1 MVDDYSLSS
10 ITGIY
15 DKYSGKTVEVKD
27 EGEFSNG
34 SLDFDG
40 YLKLLV
46 AQMSNQDFNNP
57 MSDSDLLN
65 QMAQYSMMEGIK
77 NMTQQSGISYAAS
90 LVGKVVTVSEDGKL
104 YHTGTVSAVT
114 IDKGKPSVV
123 VDGQTFGSSMITDV
137 VTDEAYA
144 ELKNFLGKTVKLKG
158 AGEDAKTGVVEG
170 IVFKNGQGYVSVG
183 GEPYAIW
190 MLEIV
195 ETDESEK
202 TEGTDNKDEVGEVG
216 EAGDKTENGD
226 ENTDENTGETVTES
240 GTVNENAAAYGM
252 RSQAMADILMEELD
266 KTDGVNGVSAVSETQ
281 QESLAELEEFV
292 KTAYV
297 QVPDISA
304 AFYAEDNEISL
315 SSYTDNSVTFGDN
328 IEELK
333 SISMDEYQKSMG
345 VNNDKNPVDTS
356 VIYGDD
362 DDSWKGTTA
371 TQAGWKYSDFNSEN
385 TTGWGSKEKG
395 VTAPQGVIKGTDTPK
410 RISVEKYPEEAA
422 LADSYGTRMY
432 DIRFIKNR
440 AITSRI
446 KTGTLIGRLSTG
458 MGITE
463 IGFSGVGQLGE
474 VVTLENGQ
482 QRVEILLPSGKSA
495 WHYTS
500 GRYTLDQ
507 ICAKNPDPNIMADLN
522 SVEAA
527 IRHYSRV
534 DRISMDTSLMYR

>member
-15 DKYSGKTVEVKD
+15 DKYSGKTVEVKE

-104 YHTGTVSAVT
+104 YHTGVVSAVT

-137 VTDEAYA
+137 VTDESYA

-202 TEGTDNKDEVGEVG
+202 TEGTDNSEEVGEVG
-216 EAGDKTENGD
+216 DKTDGGD
-226 ENTDENTGETVTES
+226 ENTEENTDEIITES
-240 GTVNENAAAYGM
+240 GTVNENAAAYSVK
-252 RSQAMADILMEELD
+252 SQTLADILMEELD
-266 KTDGVNGVSAVSETQ
+266 KADKTDSVSSVSAASEVQ
-281 QESLAELEEFV
+281 QETLAELEELV

-297 QVPDISA
+297 QVPDVSA

-315 SSYTDNSVTFGDN
+315 SSYTDTSMNFGDN

-333 SISMDEYQKSMG
+333 SISMDEYQKSVG
-345 VNNDKNPVDTS
+345 GNNGTNDTNPVDTS

-362 DDSWKGTTA
+362 NDSWKGTTA
-371 TQAGWKYSDFNSEN
+371 TDAGWKYSDFNSTN
-385 TTGWGSKEKG
+385 TSQWGSKEKG
-395 VTAPQGVIKGTDTPK
+395 VTAPKAVIKGGDTPR
-410 RISVEKYPEEAA
+410 RISVEKYPKEAA

-432 DIRFIKNR
+432 DIRFINNR

-446 KTGTLIGRLSTG
+446 KTDTVIGRLSSG
-458 MGITE
+458 MGVTE
-463 IGFSGVGQLGE
+463 IGYSGTGQLGE
-474 VVTLENGQ
+474 VVTFENGQ
-482 QRVEILLPSGKSA
+482 QRVEILLKSGKSA

-507 ICAKNPDPNIMADLN
+507 ICASNPDPAVMANLTP
-522 SVEAA
+522 VETA

-534 DRISMDTSLMYR
+534 DRLSSM

>member
-15 DKYSGKTVEVKD
+15 DKYSGKTVEVKE

-202 TEGTDNKDEVGEVG
+202 TEGTDNKDEVGE
-216 EAGDKTENGD
+216 AGDKTENGD

-240 GTVNENAAAYGM
+240 GTVNENAAAYSM
-252 RSQAMADILMEELD
+252 RSQTLADIFMEELD
-266 KTDGVNGVSAVSETQ
+266 RADKANSVSGVSAASELP
-281 QESLAELEEFV
+281 QESLAELEELV

-297 QVPDISA
+297 QVPEISA
-304 AFYAEDNEISL
+304 AFYAEDNEISM
-315 SSYTDNSVTFGDN
+315 SSYTNSSATFGDN

-333 SISMDEYQKSMG
+333 SISMDEYNKSTG
-345 VNNDKNPVDTS
+345 VTDNSGFNDNSS
-356 VIYGDD
+356 VLSGDS
-362 DDSWKGTTA
+362 SWMGTTA
-371 TQAGWKYSDFNSEN
+371 TQAGWTYSDFNSAN
-385 TTGWGSKEKG
+385 TSKWGSKVKG
-395 VTAPQGVIKGTDTPK
+395 VTTEKGMSTSKCTPH
-410 RISVEKYPEEAA
+410 RISVEKYPKEAA
-422 LADSYGTRMY
+422 IADSYGTRMY
-432 DIRFIKNR
+432 DIRFINNR
-440 AITSRI
+440 EVTSRI
-446 KTGTLIGRLSTG
+446 KTSPVIGRLSNG
-458 MGITE
+458 MGVTE
-463 IGFSGVGQLGE
+463 IGFSGTGQLGE
-474 VVTLENGQ
+474 VVTFENGQ
-482 QRVEILLPSGKSA
+482 QRVEILLQSGGSS
-495 WHYTS
+495 WIYTS
-500 GRYTLDQ
+500 GRYTIDQ
-507 ICAKNPDPNIMADLN
+507 ICASDMTSGTFTNLSPAE
-522 SVEAA
+522 VA

-534 DRISMDTSLMYR
+534 DRVGSTM